1 MIPELGNFSL
11 MLALALSLGLAI
23 FPAIGVRSQEHGF
36 HANRFFVGT
45 RRFSLHVRQLF
56 LPSSCFRKR

>member
-23 FPAIGVRSQEHGF
+23 IPALGVLTQNVVSML
-36 HANRFFVGT
+36 
-45 RRFSLHVRQLF
+45 S
-56 LPSSCFRKR
+56 